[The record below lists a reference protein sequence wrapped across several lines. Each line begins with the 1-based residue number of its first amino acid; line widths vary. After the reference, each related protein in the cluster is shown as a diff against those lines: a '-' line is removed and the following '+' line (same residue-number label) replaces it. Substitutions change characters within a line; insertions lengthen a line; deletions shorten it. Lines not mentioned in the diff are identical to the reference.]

1 MNRYTS
7 RPRRGIPTSRL
18 RINWEYVAIAIIVI
32 CICIVGNADFKDAVI
47 MVGGK

>member
-7 RPRRGIPTSRL
+7 RPRRGIPTRRL

-47 MVGGK
+47 MAGGK